1 MNETYPRVTR
11 LVIRGFSRRRHGM
24 RSVVREVL
32 EGTLKFP
39 QVRKGYDTPEVDQFL
54 DDIRKYL
61 QSVES
66 EQKALRQEVDS
77 LQFEAE
83 RLRKTAQEVDRL
95 REMEQTVVN
104 TLITAQKAADDIKSQ
119 AAREQSEALLADA
132 RKQAEEMLNAARA
145 DVRQLEVVIQTLQRR
160 RADLSR
166 EMSELLH
173 RYMTVL
179 DEGKESAAEM
189 EKTRSFQASELGGV
203 IDDETLPT
211 EAAG

>member
-1 MNETYPRVTR
+1 
-11 LVIRGFSRRRHGM
+11 M

-119 AAREQSEALLADA
+119 AFSAREAAIEEARQQSERHLQEAREQSEALLADA